1 LPPNSRFTN
10 EHKPRQEPHCIAR
23 KLNASPSSGTRE
35 YCLDPRQR
43 LGKDALRLY
52 RTCAQRCLPMQRILW
67 GGLLAPF
74 GDTRA
79 CCLLALARRCTVFSF
94 RGRKPTRLSNI
105 EMGGRNQD
113 RNGYQPRDRR
123 DGTKAGS
130 PRHHFLLQAFSSWG
144 TVMVSWQSRCADF
157 VLP

>member
-1 LPPNSRFTN
+1 L
-10 EHKPRQEPHCIAR
+10 HWHA
-23 KLNASPSSGTRE
+23 G
-35 YCLDPRQR
+35 
-43 LGKDALRLY
+43 
-52 RTCAQRCLPMQRILW
+52 
-67 GGLLAPF
+67 APF
-74 GDTRA
+74 FHF
-79 CCLLALARRCTVFSF
+79 LAASQRGCPVFFGSAL
-94 RGRKPTRLSNI
+94 RLSNI

-123 DGTKAGS
+123 DGTKAGG